1 MPYTSF
7 AVAGAGPTIG
17 GRIVQ
22 ARHNYLFPSQ
32 KSWPNFMTGADKPR
46 SFRCSAC
53 TPWEQLHPELSSPRC
68 HDRHR
73 GLYGRDSAC
82 VHP

>member
-22 ARHNYLFPSQ
+22 ARHISY
-32 KSWPNFMTGADKPR
+32 R
-46 SFRCSAC
+46 
-53 TPWEQLHPELSSPRC
+53 PEKL
-68 HDRHR
+68 
-73 GLYGRDSAC
+73 A
-82 VHP
+82 

>member
-22 ARHNYLFPSQ
+22 ARHICTRKVGLM
-32 KSWPNFMTGADKPR
+32 FMTGADKPR
-46 SFRCSAC
+46 RFGRNAFP
-53 TPWEQLHPELSSPRC
+53 PWE
-68 HDRHR
+68 
-73 GLYGRDSAC
+73 
-82 VHP
+82 